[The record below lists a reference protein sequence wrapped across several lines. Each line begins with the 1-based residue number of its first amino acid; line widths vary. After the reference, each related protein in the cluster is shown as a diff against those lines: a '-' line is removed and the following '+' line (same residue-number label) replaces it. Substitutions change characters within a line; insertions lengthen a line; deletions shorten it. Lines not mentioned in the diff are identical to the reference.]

1 MKLLVST
8 VLIAS
13 IAVLFIDSVNC
24 TGQRMICTVPDKN
37 PNGEREESICTLD
50 YKNINAT
57 IRKIMEQ
64 DLNYVAPM
72 VEREERRKFKI
83 AMEEQRVIMSR
94 AISELLERI
103 IKLEEIAAGA
113 NQSSPLILPGI
124 TELDIV
130 RYDGRIYI
138 PWLCEKVDM
147 ATAIAKCKQFGGELA
162 NIYNQI
168 HMDNIMTFIRDNK
181 LGERRY
187 KDFLLGMTYDPMNQI
202 LRLRNG
208 TAVSQTDFRWSY
220 HHPYL
225 GKKYR
230 KYRNVYVVIE
240 KGLTVPFQYF
250 MNLKESK
257 SYGVLCEI

>member
-83 AMEEQRVIMSR
+83 
-94 AISELLERI
+94 
-103 IKLEEIAAGA
+103 
-113 NQSSPLILPGI
+113 
-124 TELDIV
+124 DIV